1 MVVNWRGGSESSESD
16 QLVRG
21 SIAILAGTPSRGGT
35 GLRIRQTG
43 VLAILAARCVW
54 LGRVSERRSEDGL
67 RQTDGAARS
76 RTHGRQEPGG
86 WFCREGMS
94 FARRLKR

>member
-1 MVVNWRGGSESSESD
+1 MVVNWRGGSDSSESD

-21 SIAILAGTPSRGGT
+21 SIAILADTCSRGRI
-35 GLRIRQTG
+35 GLRIRQTEA
-43 VLAILAARCVW
+43 LAVLAARCVW

-67 RQTDGAARS
+67 RQTNEAAPS

-86 WFCREGMS
+86 
-94 FARRLKR
+94 